1 MYSNIWV
8 TGGTGLVGEA
18 LKSIKNDYPHREF
31 TFTNSK
37 DCNLTNLDNVLKYA
51 ESLRPDAII
60 HLAAVSG
67 GIGLSTKHPATLLRD
82 NVLMDMNVLE
92 AARILGVQKTV
103 MTLSTG
109 MYPANVPNPILE
121 EYIHDGYPHESNYSY
136 SFAKRLV
143 DPSIKAYRTEY
154 GLNVI
159 GLIPNGIIGENSNYS
174 YEASTVVAALIRRF
188 HENREEDSKIVIWG
202 DGSPL
207 REFTY
212 AKDIARAYMWCLD
225 NYDDEQVLHI
235 GTTEEHSIKDI
246 AHMIADI
253 LGIDRSRVQF
263 DTSKPAGQFKKSTDN
278 SKFIRISDFQY
289 TPFKVALENTI
300 KYFCDH
306 YGDNEKLRL

>member
-1 MYSNIWV
+1 MYRNIWV

-18 LKSIKNDYPHREF
+18 LKSIKDDYPQREF
-31 TFTNSK
+31 TFTGSK
-37 DCNLTNLDNVLKYA
+37 DCNLVKLDNVLKYV
-51 ESLRPDAII
+51 ETLKPDAII

-67 GIGLSTKHPATLLRD
+67 GIGLSTKYPATLLRD
-82 NVLMDMNVLE
+82 NILMNINILE
-92 AARILGVQKTV
+92 AARILKVKKIV

-109 MYPANVPNPILE
+109 MYPADVPNPILE
-121 EYIHDGYPHESNYSY
+121 EYMHNGYPHESNYSY

-154 GLNVI
+154 GLHVI
-159 GLIPNGIIGENSNYS
+159 GLIPNGIIGENGNYS

-188 HENREEDSKIVIWG
+188 YENREGDSKIVIWG

-212 AKDIARAYMWCLD
+212 ANDIGRAYMWCLD

-246 AHMIADI
+246 AHMIANV
-253 LGIDRSRVQF
+253 LGIDWSRIQF

-278 SKFIRISDFQY
+278 SKFTGISNFQY
-289 TPFKVALENTI
+289 TPFKVALENTTR
-300 KYFCDH
+300 YFSNH
-306 YGDNEKLRL
+306 YGNSSKLRL